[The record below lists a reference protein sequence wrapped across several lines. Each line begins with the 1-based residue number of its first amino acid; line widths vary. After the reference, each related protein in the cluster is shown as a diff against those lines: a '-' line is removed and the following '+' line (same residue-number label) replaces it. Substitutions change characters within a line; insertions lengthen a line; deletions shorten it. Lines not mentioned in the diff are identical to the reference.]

1 MQCHQV
7 FFSTITGAT
16 HSNIYNN
23 CKHHGGTTPNGFMH
37 QTSKPDNVFWSECA
51 RRLMKKRYD
60 QQWKLVNQPKKD
72 LIRKGSYRGRMD
84 NGKWC
89 LKAGM
94 IMQYAS
100 HYKIGGVVS

>member
-1 MQCHQV
+1 
-7 FFSTITGAT
+7 
-16 HSNIYNN
+16 
-23 CKHHGGTTPNGFMH
+23 
-37 QTSKPDNVFWSECA
+37 
-51 RRLMKKRYD
+51 MKKRYD

-94 IMQYAS
+94 IMQYALTGIS
-100 HYKIGGVVS
+100 CEMEL